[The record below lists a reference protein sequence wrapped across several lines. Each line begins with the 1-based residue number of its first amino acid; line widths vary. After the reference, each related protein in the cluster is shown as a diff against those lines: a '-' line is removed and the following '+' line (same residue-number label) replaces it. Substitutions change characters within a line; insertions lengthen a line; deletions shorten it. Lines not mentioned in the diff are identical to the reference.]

1 MLISSLRQDLCLTY
15 ANTLFWRGREVPT
28 ETLHT
33 LADLHGWLET
43 SAGMNAKALR
53 QLAAWSRDEPKAAA
67 RLLTGATALR
77 EALYRIFSAL
87 ATGRRV
93 AQQDFAA
100 LRHALA
106 AAPARSRLASSTS
119 GYVWELESPRPSVP
133 HLLAPILWSA
143 GDLITGGARHRV
155 RRCAN
160 DTCLWLFLDE
170 SKNVT
175 RRWCDMASCGNRAK
189 ARRHYLKMTRGQ
201 G

>member
-1 MLISSLRQDLCLTY
+1 MLISSLRQDLCLAY

-53 QLAAWSRDEPKAAA
+53 QLAAWSRDEPKMAG

-93 AQQDFAA
+93 AQ
-100 LRHALA
+100 RRSPPT
-106 AAPARSRLASSTS
+106 APSGSASRRSAR
-119 GYVWELESPRPSVP
+119 
-133 HLLAPILWSA
+133 
-143 GDLITGGARHRV
+143 
-155 RRCAN
+155 
-160 DTCLWLFLDE
+160 
-170 SKNVT
+170 
-175 RRWCDMASCGNRAK
+175 
-189 ARRHYLKMTRGQ
+189 
-201 G
+201 